1 MALIDS
7 QVLAFTV
14 VAAAL
19 TIAPGADTMLVLRNV
34 LQGGRA
40 HGMVTTV
47 GICSGLLVHATLS
60 ALGLSVLLL
69 HSATAFHVVKIGGA
83 AYLVWLGW
91 QSLRGALRSPEPA
104 PPNAAPAAP
113 VALRRRLLEGFLC
126 NVLNPK
132 VAVFYL
138 ALLPQFIGPADPVL
152 AKALLLAGIHYAE
165 GIVWLLGVSLVVDR
179 ARRFVLQARVRRWLD
194 ALCGVALLGLG
205 ARLALERR

>member
-1 MALIDS
+1 MGLIDS

-19 TIAPGADTMLVLRNV
+19 TITPGADTMLVVRNV

-60 ALGLSVLLL
+60 AVGLSVLLL

-83 AYLVWLGW
+83 AYLAWLGW
-91 QSLRGALRSPEPA
+91 QSLRGALRSTRPA
-104 PPNAAPAAP
+104 GDEASAAP
-113 VALRRRLLEGFLC
+113 VGLRRRLLEGFLC

-138 ALLPQFIGPADPVL
+138 ALLPQFIGPTDPVL

-165 GIVWLLGVSLVVDR
+165 GIVWLIGVSLVVDR
-179 ARRFVLQARVRRWLD
+179 ARRFVLQARVRCWLD
-194 ALCGVALLGLG
+194 ALCGAALLGLG